1 MKNLDEIIK
10 EIIEN
15 TYDNDLA
22 DICLRELLD
31 TEKKYD

>member
-15 TYDNDLA
+15 TYDKELS
-22 DICLRELLD
+22 DIFSKELLD
-31 TEKKYD
+31 M